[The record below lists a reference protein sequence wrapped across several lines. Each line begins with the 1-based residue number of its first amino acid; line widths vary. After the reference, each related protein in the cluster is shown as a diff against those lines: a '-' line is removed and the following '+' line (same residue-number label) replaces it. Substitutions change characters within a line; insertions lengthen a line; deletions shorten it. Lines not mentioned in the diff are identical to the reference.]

1 MNPATPQRPLPGA
14 FMMTPGPGVRPAQPV
29 FRVNT
34 APVNPPQQLQ
44 QPLVPAPAPAPPA
57 PVVQQQ
63 QQPEIQPI
71 ERAAR
76 TVNDTLTQEAR
87 YPDLDSYITQGISSD
102 YDIPR
107 SNALAPFQQVKT
119 YNIPDRIFEQYNEA
133 QVSTM
138 MGLFAEL
145 GHAWVVIDNALYLW
159 DYTLPNPDLIGFE
172 DQPNIITAV
181 KLVKPR
187 AKVFVDAITHL
198 LVVATTTEMIL
209 IGVAYKKTPE
219 GVNEVALYQTN
230 MRASI
235 RGIGVR
241 CIEGSAKSGRIF
253 FGGEVTDDVYELTY
267 QQEERWFG
275 SKCGTVNHVNKSMI
289 NYVNNSL
296 KLSFGAAMLKPV
308 IGLVQP
314 ASKEY
319 VVQMVVDDSR
329 NLLYTLS
336 SLSAIRVFH
345 MKNMASLDCVITRNF
360 ATIRT
365 QIGHMVAASEL
376 ITSQTQ
382 LASLT
387 PISATEASRLN
398 LMATTNTGCRIF
410 LSATS
415 GGFYSTDVTSAPSSM
430 QVHHVKFP
438 PGKTNDPANQAPPVQ
453 QIGGYQVTSI
463 DTNSRN
469 LTVTTKAARFA
480 PGYFLCFVRDEVS
493 QAEKLFLSSP
503 DSGRIARP
511 AEPAQ
516 IPRFYEKGQWIP
528 LGSNMQDV
536 GLVTEP
542 FGATGTPL
550 GFGNELA
557 VQFDKATS
565 EFAILTNTGVHT
577 IRRRR
582 LVDVFA
588 AAIKSGGGE
597 DGLEAE
603 IKNFVRVYGRSE
615 TCATALAVA
624 CGQASDVT
632 HDYRV
637 AKLTDNDTLEFA
649 RKAFIEYGGKPTYNE
664 NLQLDNNAD
673 RLDNVRPSPRHD
685 GVALYIARLLRS
697 VWKVPILNEGV
708 SAAGGFEVTPT
719 IELAK
724 LQSIQRDLTHLQEFL
739 ETNKSFIEGLA
750 GPEALGRVATPQEEI
765 ALRGEHR
772 AMNSIVKLLTNVI
785 EGISFVLVLFDEKVD
800 EIVLS
805 LPEDVRGKVR
815 QLTFENLFAV
825 KEGRD
830 LAKELV
836 KAIVNRNI
844 EKGSNVD
851 TVAEALR
858 RRCGSFCSADDVV
871 IFKAQEKLRKAQ
883 DAGAHSETGR
893 QLLNDSLNLFQK
905 VASSLS
911 MEHLQGAI
919 EQYIAMSFF
928 AGAIRL
934 TLKVAQQ
941 LDRGNKALGFIK
953 DNMLPNDPRR
963 KEFES
968 RKACYNLV
976 HNIIIA
982 VDTAAQTEPET
993 IDGQITPTYKR
1004 KLEAYDEINNSE
1016 DEVFQNDLFDW
1027 YLEQGWS
1034 DRLLEITSHYVIS
1047 YLKRKSVEEARHAD
1061 LMCRYYAHHHRFFDA
1076 AEVQLQLAK
1085 SGFDLSL
1092 EHRIR
1097 YLSQAKTNAST
1108 RLTGLG
1114 DVPMSRQSRQELL
1127 REATDLLDLANIQS
1141 DILDRM
1147 KGERRLSPERKPEII
1162 RSLNGQILPLDDL
1175 YGNFA
1180 DQAGYYDL
1188 CLLIYQ
1194 VADHRDLSNIRAT
1207 WQNLLEQTHEAAT
1220 LQNQR
1225 PWEVVAETVREL
1237 GARLHLSD
1245 TTFNIPTVLPLL
1257 ETYAFTH
1264 QRGVGPQTW
1273 VVDVF
1278 LDLLVAH
1285 DQIVAVLESVF
1296 YNNEAPFVGRQ
1307 RKWIAHDLVHVVDA
1321 WFNES
1326 TRGGGY
1332 AFGGVENAAMVQEL
1346 LRVVEESGCL
1356 EREWMGL
1363 AVDLR
1368 ARIEMV
1374 LR

>member
-14 FMMTPGPGVRPAQPV
+14 FMMTPGPQSRPAQPV

-34 APVNPPQQLQ
+34 AP
-44 QPLVPAPAPAPPA
+44 
-57 PVVQQQ
+57 

-71 ERAAR
+71 ERAAK

-102 YDIPR
+102 YDIPK

-145 GHAWVVIDNALYLW
+145 GHAWVFIDNALYLW

-209 IGVAYKKTPE
+209 IGVAYRKTPE

-275 SKCGTVNHVNKSMI
+275 SKCGIVNHVNKSMI

-314 ASKEY
+314 TSKEH

-382 LASLT
+382 LASLI

-415 GGFYSTDVTSAPSSM
+415 GGFYSTDITSAPSSM

-438 PGKTNDPANQAPPVQ
+438 PGRTNDPANQAPPAP
-453 QIGGYQVTSI
+453 QIGGYQATSI

-503 DSGRIARP
+503 DSGRIARH

-528 LGSNMQDV
+528 LGSNMQAV

-542 FGATGTPL
+542 FGATTTPL

-588 AAIKSGGGE
+588 AAVKSGGGE
-597 DGLEAE
+597 DGLEVE

-637 AKLTDNDTLEFA
+637 AKLTDNETLEFA

-685 GVALYIARLLRS
+685 GVALYISRLLRS
-697 VWKVPILNEGV
+697 VWKVPILVEGV

-719 IELAK
+719 IELPK

-739 ETNKSFIEGLA
+739 GSNKSFIEGLA

-772 AMNSIVKLLTNVI
+772 AMTSLVKLLTNVI
-785 EGISFVLVLFDEKVD
+785 EGISFILVLFDEKVD

-805 LPEDVRGKVR
+805 LPEDVRSKVR

-825 KEGRD
+825 QEGRD

-883 DAGAHSETGR
+883 DAGANSETGR

-911 MEHLQGAI
+911 MEHMQAAI

-953 DNMLPNDPRR
+953 DSMHPNDPRK
-963 KEFES
+963 KEFEA

-976 HNIIIA
+976 HKIIIA

-1004 KLEAYDEINNSE
+1004 KLEAYDEINNSD
-1016 DEVFQNDLFDW
+1016 DEVFQTDLFDW
-1027 YLEQGWS
+1027 YLDQGWN

-1047 YLKRKSVEEARHAD
+1047 YLERKSVEEARHAD
-1061 LMCRYYAHHHRFFDA
+1061 LLCRYYAHHHRFFDA
-1076 AEVQLQLAK
+1076 ANVQLGLAR
-1085 SGFDLSL
+1085 SGFNLSL

-1114 DVPMSRQSRQELL
+1114 DATMSRQSRQELL
-1127 REATDLLDLANIQS
+1127 REASDLLDLANIQS

-1147 KGERRLSPERKPEII
+1147 RGERRVTPDRRPVII
-1162 RSLNGQILPLDDL
+1162 GRLNGQILSLDDL
-1175 YGNFA
+1175 YGDYA

-1207 WQNLLEQTHEAAT
+1207 WQNLLEQTHESAT
-1220 LQNQR
+1220 VLNQR
-1225 PWEVVAETVREL
+1225 PWEVIAETVREL
-1237 GARLHLSD
+1237 GARLDLSD
-1245 TTFNIPTVLPLL
+1245 TTFNISTVLPLL

-1264 QRGVGPQTW
+1264 QRGIGPQTW

-1278 LDLLVAH
+1278 MDLSVPH

-1321 WFNES
+1321 WFNDS

-1356 EREWMGL
+1356 ESEWMGL

>member
-14 FMMTPGPGVRPAQPV
+14 FMMTPGPQSRPAQPV

-34 APVNPPQQLQ
+34 AP
-44 QPLVPAPAPAPPA
+44 
-57 PVVQQQ
+57 Q

-71 ERAAR
+71 ERAAK

-102 YDIPR
+102 YDIPK

-145 GHAWVVIDNALYLW
+145 GHAWVFIDNALYLW

-209 IGVAYKKTPE
+209 IGVAYRKTPE

-275 SKCGTVNHVNKSMI
+275 SKCGIVNHVNKSMI

-314 ASKEY
+314 TSKEH

-382 LASLT
+382 LASLI

-415 GGFYSTDVTSAPSSM
+415 GGFYSTDITSAPSSM

-438 PGKTNDPANQAPPVQ
+438 PGRTNDPANQAPPAP
-453 QIGGYQVTSI
+453 QIGGYQATSI

-503 DSGRIARP
+503 DSGRIARH

-528 LGSNMQDV
+528 LGSNMQAV

-542 FGATGTPL
+542 FGATTTPL

-588 AAIKSGGGE
+588 AAVKSGGGE
-597 DGLEAE
+597 DGLEVE

-637 AKLTDNDTLEFA
+637 AKLTDNETLEFA

-685 GVALYIARLLRS
+685 GVALYISRLLRS
-697 VWKVPILNEGV
+697 VWKVPILVEGV

-719 IELAK
+719 IELPK

-739 ETNKSFIEGLA
+739 GSNKSFIEGLA

-772 AMNSIVKLLTNVI
+772 AMTSLVKLLTNVI
-785 EGISFVLVLFDEKVD
+785 EGISFILVLFDEKVD

-805 LPEDVRGKVR
+805 LPEDVRSKVR

-825 KEGRD
+825 QEGRD

-883 DAGAHSETGR
+883 DAGANSETGR

-911 MEHLQGAI
+911 MEHMQAAI

-953 DNMLPNDPRR
+953 DSMHPNDPRK
-963 KEFES
+963 KEFEA

-976 HNIIIA
+976 HKIIIA

-1004 KLEAYDEINNSE
+1004 KLEAYDEINNSD
-1016 DEVFQNDLFDW
+1016 DEVFQTDLFDW
-1027 YLEQGWS
+1027 YLDQGWN

-1047 YLKRKSVEEARHAD
+1047 YLERKSVEEARHAD
-1061 LMCRYYAHHHRFFDA
+1061 LLCRYYAHHHRFFDA
-1076 AEVQLQLAK
+1076 ANVQLGLAR
-1085 SGFDLSL
+1085 SGFNLSL

-1114 DVPMSRQSRQELL
+1114 DATMSRQSRQELL
-1127 REATDLLDLANIQS
+1127 REASDLLDLANIQS

-1147 KGERRLSPERKPEII
+1147 RGERRVTPDRRPVII
-1162 RSLNGQILPLDDL
+1162 GRLNGQILSLDDL
-1175 YGNFA
+1175 YGDYA

-1207 WQNLLEQTHEAAT
+1207 WQNLLEQTHESAT
-1220 LQNQR
+1220 VLNQR
-1225 PWEVVAETVREL
+1225 PWEVIAETVREL
-1237 GARLHLSD
+1237 GARLDLSD
-1245 TTFNIPTVLPLL
+1245 TTFNISTVLPLL

-1264 QRGVGPQTW
+1264 QRGIGPQTW

-1278 LDLLVAH
+1278 MDLSVPH

-1321 WFNES
+1321 WFNDS

-1356 EREWMGL
+1356 ESEWMGL

>member
-14 FMMTPGPGVRPAQPV
+14 FMMTPGPGARPAQPV
-29 FRVNT
+29 FRVGT
-34 APVNPPQQLQ
+34 APVNPPQQPQ
-44 QPLVPAPAPAPPA
+44 QPVVPAPAPQTPA
-57 PVVQQQ
+57 IQK
-63 QQPEIQPI
+63 QPEIQPI

-102 YDIPR
+102 YDIPK
-107 SNALAPFQQVKT
+107 SNALAPYQQVKT

-145 GHAWVVIDNALYLW
+145 SHAWVVIDNALYLW
-159 DYTLPNPDLIGFE
+159 DYTLPNSELIGFE

-187 AKVFVDAITHL
+187 AKVFVDQITHL
-198 LVVATTTEMIL
+198 LVVATTTDMIL
-209 IGVAYKKTPE
+209 IGVAHKQTPE

-241 CIEGSAKSGRIF
+241 CIEGSAKTGRIF
-253 FGGEVTDDVYELTY
+253 FGGEITDDVYELTY

-289 NYVNNSL
+289 NYVNNTL
-296 KLSFGAAMLKPV
+296 KLSFTSTMLSPV
-308 IGLVQP
+308 MGLVQP
-314 ASKEY
+314 ASKEH
-319 VVQMVVDDSR
+319 VVQLVVDDSR

-336 SLSAIRVFH
+336 SQSAIRVFH
-345 MKNMASLDCVITRNF
+345 MKNMASLDCVITRSF
-360 ATIRT
+360 QTLRT
-365 QIGHMVAASEL
+365 QIGHMVASSDL
-376 ITSQTQ
+376 ITSQTE
-382 LASLT
+382 LASIT
-387 PISATEASRLN
+387 PISATEAARLN
-398 LMATTNTGCRIF
+398 LMAITNTGCRIF

-415 GGFYSTDVTSAPSSM
+415 GGFYSTDITSAPSSM

-438 PGKTNDPANQAPPVQ
+438 PGKTNDPANNAPVQ
-453 QIGGYQVTSI
+453 QIGGYQVTAI
-463 DTNSRN
+463 DTNSRA

-536 GLVTEP
+536 GLVTGQ
-542 FGATGTPL
+542 FGATSTPL

-597 DGLEAE
+597 EGLETE

-637 AKLTDNDTLEFA
+637 AKLTDNETLEFA

-673 RLDNVRPSPRHD
+673 RVDNVRPSPRHE
-685 GVALYIARLLRS
+685 GVALYISRLLRS
-697 VWKVPILNEGV
+697 VWKVPILKEG
-708 SAAGGFEVTPT
+708 ATPAGGLDVAPT
-719 IELAK
+719 VDLFK

-739 ETNKSFIEGLA
+739 EANKNFIEGLA

-772 AMNSIVKLLTNVI
+772 AMMSLIKLMTNVI

-805 LPEDVRGKVR
+805 LPEGIRGHVR
-815 QLTFENLFAV
+815 QMTFESLFAAP
-825 KEGRD
+825 EGRE

-883 DAGAHSETGR
+883 DAGAQSEVGR

-919 EQYIAMSFF
+919 EQYISMSFF

-934 TLKVAQQ
+934 ALRVAQQ
-941 LDRGNKALGFIK
+941 GDRGNKALGYIK
-953 DNMLPNDPRR
+953 DGLQIQDPRK
-963 KEFES
+963 KEFEQ
-968 RKACYNLV
+968 RKNCYNLI
-976 HNIIIA
+976 HNIILA
-982 VDTAAQTEPET
+982 VDAAARTEPEM
-993 IDGQITPTYKR
+993 IDGQLTPTARR
-1004 KLEAYDEINNSE
+1004 KMEAYEEINTAV
-1016 DEVFQNDLFDW
+1016 DEVFQNDLYDW

-1034 DRLLEITSHYVIS
+1034 DRLLEITSDYVIK
-1047 YLKRKSVEEARHAD
+1047 YLERKSVEEARHAD
-1061 LMCRYYAHHHRFFDA
+1061 LLWRYYAHHHRFFEA
-1076 AEVQLQLAK
+1076 AQVQLQLAR
-1085 SGFDLSL
+1085 STFDLIL
-1092 EHRIR
+1092 EQRIR
-1097 YLSQAKTNAST
+1097 YLSQAKSNAST
-1108 RLTGLG
+1108 RLTGLA

-1127 REATDLLDLANIQS
+1127 REASDLLDLATIQS

-1147 KGERRLSPERKPEII
+1147 KGERRLAADRKPEVIK
-1162 RSLNGQILPLDDL
+1162 SLNGQILPLDDL
-1175 YGNFA
+1175 YGDFA

-1194 VADHRDLSNIRAT
+1194 VADHRDIANIRAT
-1207 WQNLLEQTHEAAT
+1207 WQNLLEQTHESAAV
-1220 LQNQR
+1220 QNQR

-1237 GARLHLSD
+1237 GARLNLSD

-1264 QRGVGPQTW
+1264 QRGIGPQTW

-1278 LDLLVAH
+1278 LDLQVAH
-1285 DQIVAVLESVF
+1285 EQIVAVLESIF
-1296 YNNEAPFVGRQ
+1296 YNNEAPFVGRH
-1307 RKWIAHDLVHVVDA
+1307 RKEIAHDLVHVVSQ
-1321 WFNES
+1321 WFQDS

-1332 AFGGVENAAMVQEL
+1332 AFGGVDNAAMVQEL
-1346 LRVVEESGCL
+1346 LRVLEENRVL
-1356 EREWMGL
+1356 DDNYMAM

-1368 ARIEMV
+1368 ARIEQL

>member
-14 FMMTPGPGVRPAQPV
+14 FMMTPGPQSRPAQPV

-34 APVNPPQQLQ
+34 AP
-44 QPLVPAPAPAPPA
+44 
-57 PVVQQQ
+57 

-71 ERAAR
+71 ERAAK

-102 YDIPR
+102 YDIPK

-145 GHAWVVIDNALYLW
+145 GHAWVFIDNALYLW

-209 IGVAYKKTPE
+209 IGVAYRKTPE

-275 SKCGTVNHVNKSMI
+275 SKCGIVNHVNKSMI

-314 ASKEY
+314 TSKEH

-382 LASLT
+382 LASLI

-415 GGFYSTDVTSAPSSM
+415 GGFYSTDITSAPSSM

-438 PGKTNDPANQAPPVQ
+438 PGRTNDPANQAPPAP
-453 QIGGYQVTSI
+453 QIGGYQATSI

-503 DSGRIARP
+503 DSGRIARH

-528 LGSNMQDV
+528 LGSNMQAV

-542 FGATGTPL
+542 FGATTTPL

-588 AAIKSGGGE
+588 AAVKSGGGE
-597 DGLEAE
+597 DGLEVE

-637 AKLTDNDTLEFA
+637 AKLTDNETLEFA

-685 GVALYIARLLRS
+685 GVALYISRLLRS
-697 VWKVPILNEGV
+697 VWKVPILVEGV

-719 IELAK
+719 IELPK

-739 ETNKSFIEGLA
+739 GSNKSFIEGLA

-772 AMNSIVKLLTNVI
+772 AMTSLVKLLTNVI
-785 EGISFVLVLFDEKVD
+785 EGISFILVLFDEKVD

-805 LPEDVRGKVR
+805 LPEDVRSKVR

-825 KEGRD
+825 QEGRD

-883 DAGAHSETGR
+883 DAGANSETGR

-911 MEHLQGAI
+911 MEHMQAAI

-953 DNMLPNDPRR
+953 DSMHPNDPRK
-963 KEFES
+963 KEFEA

-976 HNIIIA
+976 HKIIIA

-1004 KLEAYDEINNSE
+1004 KLEAYDEINNSD
-1016 DEVFQNDLFDW
+1016 DEVFQTDLFDW
-1027 YLEQGWS
+1027 YLDQGWN

-1047 YLKRKSVEEARHAD
+1047 YLERKSVEEARHAD
-1061 LMCRYYAHHHRFFDA
+1061 LLCRYYAHHHRFFDA
-1076 AEVQLQLAK
+1076 ANVQLGLAR
-1085 SGFDLSL
+1085 SGFNLSL

-1114 DVPMSRQSRQELL
+1114 DATMSRQSRQELL
-1127 REATDLLDLANIQS
+1127 REASDLLDLANIQS

-1147 KGERRLSPERKPEII
+1147 RGERRVTPDRRPVII
-1162 RSLNGQILPLDDL
+1162 GRLNGQILSLDDL
-1175 YGNFA
+1175 YGDYA

-1207 WQNLLEQTHEAAT
+1207 WQNLLEQTHESAT
-1220 LQNQR
+1220 VLNQR
-1225 PWEVVAETVREL
+1225 PWEVIAETVREL
-1237 GARLHLSD
+1237 GARLDLSD
-1245 TTFNIPTVLPLL
+1245 TIFNISTVLPLL

-1264 QRGVGPQTW
+1264 QRGIGPQTW

-1278 LDLLVAH
+1278 MDLSVPH

-1321 WFNES
+1321 WFNDS

-1356 EREWMGL
+1356 ESEWMGL

>member
-1 MNPATPQRPLPGA
+1 MNPATPVRPLPGA
-14 FMMTPGPGVRPAQPV
+14 FAFTPAATRPAQPV
-29 FRVNT
+29 FRVGT
-34 APVNPPQQLQ
+34 APVNPPPQPQ
-44 QPLVPAPAPAPPA
+44 QPVVSAPAPAPPTAA
-57 PVVQQQ
+57 PVAQ
-63 QQPEIQPI
+63 QQPEIKPI

-76 TVNDTLTQEAR
+76 TINDTLTQEAR

-107 SNALAPFQQVKT
+107 TNALAPYQQVKT

-145 GHAWVVIDNALYLW
+145 SHAWVVIDNALYLW
-159 DYTLPNPDLIGFE
+159 DYTLPTPELIGFE

-187 AKVFVDAITHL
+187 PKVFVDAITHL
-198 LVVATTTEMIL
+198 LVVATTTDMIL
-209 IGVAYKKTPE
+209 IGVAHNKTPE
-219 GVNEVALYQTN
+219 GINEVALYQTN

-235 RGIGVR
+235 RGLSVR
-241 CIEGSAKSGRIF
+241 CIEGSAKTGRIF

-275 SKCGTVNHVNKSMI
+275 SKCGTVNHVNKSVV
-289 NYVNNSL
+289 NYVNNTL
-296 KLSFGAAMLKPV
+296 KLSFGSSVLTPV
-308 IGLVQP
+308 VKLVKT
-314 ASKEY
+314 ASKEH

-336 SLSAIRVFH
+336 NLSAIRVFH
-345 MKNMASLDCVITRNF
+345 MKNMASLDCVITRSF
-360 ATIRT
+360 QSLRT
-365 QIGHMVAASEL
+365 QIGHMVASSDL
-376 ITSQTQ
+376 ITSQTE
-382 LASLT
+382 LASIT

-398 LMATTNTGCRIF
+398 LMAVTNSGCRIF

-415 GGFYSTDVTSAPSSM
+415 GGFYSTDITSAPTSM

-438 PGKTNDPANQAPPVQ
+438 PGSTDPANNQPVQ
-453 QIGGYQVTSI
+453 QIGGYQVTPI

-469 LTVTTKAARFA
+469 LTLTTKASRFA
-480 PGYFLCFVRDEVS
+480 PGYFLCFVRDEAS

-536 GLVTEP
+536 GLVTAA

-557 VQFDKATS
+557 VQFDQPTS

-588 AAIKSGGGE
+588 AAIKAGGGE

-603 IKNFVRVYGRSE
+603 MKNFMRMYGRSE

-624 CGQASDVT
+624 CQQASDVT

-637 AKLTDNDTLEFA
+637 TKLTDQDTLENA

-685 GVALYIARLLRS
+685 GVALYISRLLRS
-697 VWKVPILNEGV
+697 VWKAPILKEGV
-708 SAAGGFEVTPT
+708 SAAGGFEVSPT
-719 IELAK
+719 VDLPK

-739 ETNKSFIEGLA
+739 GKNKSFIEGLA

-772 AMNSIVKLLTNVI
+772 AMDSLVKLLTSVI
-785 EGISFVLVLFDEKVD
+785 EGISFVLVLFDEKVE
-800 EIVLS
+800 EIVLT
-805 LPEDVRGKVR
+805 LPDNVREQVR
-815 QLTFENLFAV
+815 QLTFESLFAAAT
-825 KEGRD
+825 GRD

-883 DAGAHSETGR
+883 DAGANSEIGR
-893 QLLNDSLNLFQK
+893 QLLNDSLNLFQR

-911 MEHLQGAI
+911 MEHLQAAI
-919 EQYIAMSFF
+919 EQYVSMSFF

-934 TLKVAQQ
+934 SLRVAQQ
-941 LDRGNKALGFIK
+941 LDRGNKAVGFVRE
-953 DNMLPNDPRR
+953 NMPETDPRR
-963 KEFES
+963 KEYEARRS
-968 RKACYNLV
+968 CYALV
-976 HNIIIA
+976 HRIILA
-982 VDTAAQTEPET
+982 VDAAAKSEPEV
-993 IDGQITPTYKR
+993 IDGQLTPTAKR
-1004 KLEAYDEINNSE
+1004 KIEAYEEINNSE
-1016 DEVFQNDLFDW
+1016 DEVFQTNLYDW

-1034 DRLLEITSHYVIS
+1034 DRLLEINSNYVIE
-1047 YLKRKSVEEARHAD
+1047 YLTRKSEEQAKHAD
-1061 LMCRYYAHHHRFFDA
+1061 LLWRYYAHHHRFFDA
-1076 AEVQLQLAK
+1076 ASVQLQLAK
-1085 SGFDLSL
+1085 SGFDLTL
-1092 EHRIR
+1092 EHRVR
-1097 YLSQAKTNAST
+1097 YLSQAKSNAST

-1127 REATDLLDLANIQS
+1127 REASDLLDLANIQS

-1147 KGERRLSPERKPEII
+1147 RGERRLDAERKPQII
-1162 RSLNGQILPLDDL
+1162 KTLNGQILPLDDL
-1175 YGNFA
+1175 YGTYA

-1194 VADHRDLSNIRAT
+1194 VADHRDLANIRAT
-1207 WQNLLEQTHEAAT
+1207 WQNLLEQTHEAAE
-1220 LQNQR
+1220 LNNQR
-1225 PWEVVAETVREL
+1225 PWEAVAETVREL
-1237 GARLHLSD
+1237 GARLNLSD
-1245 TTFNIPTVLPLL
+1245 TTFNVPTVLPLL

-1264 QRGVGPQTW
+1264 QRGARASPTW

-1278 LDLLVAH
+1278 LDLGVAYDQLVS
-1285 DQIVAVLESVF
+1285 VLESIF
-1296 YNNEAPFVGRQ
+1296 YNNEAPFVGRS
-1307 RKWIAHDLVHVVDA
+1307 RRTIANHLVHVVEV

-1346 LRVVEESGCL
+1346 LRVVEESGVL
-1356 EREWMGL
+1356 ERDWMGV

-1368 ARIEMV
+1368 ARIAMV